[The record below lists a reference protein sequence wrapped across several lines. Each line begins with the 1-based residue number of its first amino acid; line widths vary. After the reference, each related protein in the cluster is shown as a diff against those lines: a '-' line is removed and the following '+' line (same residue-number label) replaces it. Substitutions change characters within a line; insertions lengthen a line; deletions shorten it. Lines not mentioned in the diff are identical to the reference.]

1 MDIGNLA
8 PGVRTML
15 KALGFQ
21 PDDVISLLKNVG
33 DGIQGVRAELVKIN
47 SRLDRLEQQKESD
60 NGRSDEQQPG
70 DGTAELDFGAGGARG
85 AGASVESAGS
95 GSKSETLYAFRE

>member
-33 DGIQGVRAELVKIN
+33 DGIKGVRDELVKIN

-60 NGRSDEQQPG
+60 NGRSDDTGEFDFG
-70 DGTAELDFGAGGARG
+70 KSVGAEYGAGGSG
-85 AGASVESAGS
+85 SSGS
-95 GSKSETLYAFRE
+95 GSSGSGGHAEGTGPDAG